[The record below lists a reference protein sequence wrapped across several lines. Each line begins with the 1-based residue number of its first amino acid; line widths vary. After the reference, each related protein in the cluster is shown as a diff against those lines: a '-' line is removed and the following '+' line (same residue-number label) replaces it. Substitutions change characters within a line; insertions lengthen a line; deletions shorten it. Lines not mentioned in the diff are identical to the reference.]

1 MRLYILKEIQHVHL
15 IPVQKY
21 RVAADPILPDLLM
34 LTTLDATDRLL
45 CKKKQ
50 KHYCLEQAA

>member
-45 CKKKQ
+45 CKKKA
-50 KHYCLEQAA
+50 KTLLP